1 MTGKESR
8 AKRKDGK
15 GMSDVILVGIGVDC
29 ASIVDQAMSELRST
43 SRIIA
48 VIFDC
53 DERYNEISDKSCPQ
67 KRIEDIP
74 GLMYDKL
81 LVCCKSC
88 IVEESVKLFCEE
100 YKLPRSKCGG
110 YITSKIGPH
119 RINWDQVQTKEDL
132 VEQICSSGSLNDL
145 ERFFYGGHHRPVSK
159 WLHYFEVYD
168 RHFSKFRNKAPV
180 VMEIGVF
187 RGGSL
192 QMWKDYFGTGAQIIG
207 VDIDENTKGFE
218 EEQICIEIGSQSD
231 RNFLKLLKLKYPK
244 VDILIDD
251 GGHTM
256 NQQITTFEEMFCH
269 ISSDGVYLCEDL
281 HTSYWKEYG
290 GGYRCQ
296 DSYIEYSKN
305 FIDYIHAWF
314 SVDPQLQENRYSR
327 SMHSLHYY
335 DSILVI
341 EKRRMGPAV
350 DLMIE

>member
-1 MTGKESR
+1 MRER
-8 AKRKDGK
+8 MEKR
-15 GMSDVILVGIGVDC
+15 MSDIILIGIGTDC
-29 ASIVDQAMSELRST
+29 VSIVDQAMNELRDKVN
-43 SRIIA
+43 IIA
-48 VIFDC
+48 VIFDR
-53 DERYNEISDKSCPQ
+53 DDQYNEIADQSCPQ

-74 GLMYDKL
+74 GLIYDKL
-81 LVCCKSC
+81 IICCRNC
-88 IVEESVKLFCEE
+88 IVEESVKLFCE
-100 YKLPRSKCGG
+100 KLNLPRSRCGG
-110 YITSKIGPH
+110 YITPKIGPH
-119 RINWDQVQTKEDL
+119 RIAWDHVQTREDL
-132 VEQICSSGSLNDL
+132 VEQICFSDSLNDL
-145 ERFFYGGHHRPVSK
+145 ERFFYGGGHRPVSK

-168 RHFSKFRNKAPV
+168 RHFAKFRNKAPV

-192 QMWKDYFGTGAQIIG
+192 QMWKDYFGKDAQIIG
-207 VDIDENTKGFE
+207 VDIDEHTKAFE
-218 EEQICIEIGSQSD
+218 EEQIHIEIGSQGD
-231 RNFLKLLKLKYPK
+231 RDFLKQLKHKYPK
-244 VDILIDD
+244 IDILIDD

-314 SVDPQLQENRYSR
+314 SCDPQLQENRYSR

-341 EKRRMGPAV
+341 EKRKTGPAV
-350 DLMIE
+350 DLMIEQ